1 MSAGVIYEDGD
12 FSMPLRVSLP
22 VLSAPI
28 PGVNTQYL
36 LTEDWVQYEA
46 NYTPL
51 ALNTAHT
58 DSAYTAFLLVSENNF
73 RDLGNGVV
81 RWTRRYARVPASHS
95 EPVQVSYQFIGLL
108 TFDPLETVIRPP
120 FTRAVPGVKVHDYF
134 LAGTNTQ
141 TAMQSLQTANFVSEQ
156 LYYWPRTWAFPLP
169 FEAQAVTS
177 IWENTVP
184 TAASYGTLVT
194 NGGTIVAY
202 PSQFE
207 RWEGNI
213 IRREYTSIVA
223 Q

>member
-1 MSAGVIYEDGD
+1 MSNGAIYEDGD
-12 FSMPLRVSLP
+12 YTVALRVSLP

-28 PGVNTQYL
+28 PGVNTQYI
-36 LTEDWVQYEA
+36 LTEDWCQYEA
-46 NYTPL
+46 NYAPL

-58 DSAYTAFLLVSENNF
+58 DSAYTDFILVSENNF

-81 RWTRRYARVPASHS
+81 RGTRKYAKIPSTHT
-95 EPVQVSYQFIGLL
+95 EPVQVSYQFIGLV
-108 TFDPLETVIRPP
+108 TFDPLQTVIRPP
-120 FTRAVPGVKVHDYF
+120 FTRAVPGVKVCDYF

-141 TAMQSLQTANFVSEQ
+141 SAMQTLQTSNYVSEQ
-156 LYYWPRTWAFPLP
+156 RYFWPRTFAFPLP
-169 FEAQAVTS
+169 FEAMAVTS
-177 IWENTVP
+177 IWEATVP
-184 TAASYGTLVT
+184 TAATYGTLVT

-213 IRREYTSIVA
+213 IRREYISVVA